1 MNTFII
7 FMFCIISGGLGF
19 FLSNQLKDKIIVSTE
34 KQIDKFRLYYEV
46 LNKWLKVEFD
56 HYNIEDYFVERG
68 YKTIAIYGMGELG
81 NRLYER
87 LDNSSIVV
95 SYGIDRD
102 PTLAFADLDILAFDE
117 EERFEGVDCIVVSSV
132 NAYDSIK
139 KELRNKCDCDII
151 SLEDV
156 VYGM

>member
-7 FMFCIISGGLGF
+7 FMFCITLGGLGF
-19 FLSNQLKDKIIVSTE
+19 FLSNILKDKIIASTE
-34 KQIDKFRLYYEV
+34 KQLEKFRLYYEV
-46 LNKWLKVEFD
+46 SNKWLKVEFD
-56 HYNIEDYFVERG
+56 CYNIEDYFIERG

-81 NRLYER
+81 NRLHER
-87 LDNSSIVV
+87 LEKSSIVI
-95 SYGIDRD
+95 SYGIDKD

-117 EERFEGVDCIVVSSV
+117 EECFTDVDCIVVSSIHV
-132 NAYDSIK
+132 YDSIK
-139 KELRNKCDCDII
+139 KGLRNKCDCDII